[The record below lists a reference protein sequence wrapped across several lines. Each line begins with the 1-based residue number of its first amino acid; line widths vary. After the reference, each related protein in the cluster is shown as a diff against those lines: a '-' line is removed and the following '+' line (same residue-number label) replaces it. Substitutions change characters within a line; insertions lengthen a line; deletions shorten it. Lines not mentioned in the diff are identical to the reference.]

1 MPGTG
6 TAASCQTKRVVALT
20 NGTLVKTE
28 DGEDGSI
35 SSADIE
41 ALVDT
46 PLG

>member
-1 MPGTG
+1 MPATG
-6 TAASCQTKRVVALT
+6 TAASCQTQSVVALT

-35 SSADIE
+35 SSSDIE

-46 PLG
+46 LLG